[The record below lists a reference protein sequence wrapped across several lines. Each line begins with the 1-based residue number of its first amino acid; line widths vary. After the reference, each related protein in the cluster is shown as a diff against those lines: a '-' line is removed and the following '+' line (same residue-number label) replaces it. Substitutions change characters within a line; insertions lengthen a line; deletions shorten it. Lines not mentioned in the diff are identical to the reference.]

1 MPIPP
6 TPATQ
11 AVLEPAPWEQ
21 EQIAQ
26 AAQAFEGG
34 EYAKAV
40 ALLLPL
46 AQYPAAQCF
55 LGMTYLDDPLQP
67 SMRSKGW
74 ESLIASAQAGFGY
87 AWLTL
92 GHRYLLGQNQR
103 SQIAVER
110 ARCDLERAR
119 YWLSKGAQQG
129 CSYSLYFLSQCD
141 AKMGDFVAAA
151 KWLSLAATFG
161 HEGAASL
168 YASNALDLDPES
180 LASAQKQAAEW
191 LNEQAANDDRLAL
204 HIAEIRAGGKATA
217 EHEGEKFDAVL
228 LH

>member
-1 MPIPP
+1 
-6 TPATQ
+6 
-11 AVLEPAPWEQ
+11 
-21 EQIAQ
+21 
-26 AAQAFEGG
+26 
-34 EYAKAV
+34 
-40 ALLLPL
+40 
-46 AQYPAAQCF
+46 
-55 LGMTYLDDPLQP
+55 
-67 SMRSKGW
+67 
-74 ESLIASAQAGFGY
+74 
-87 AWLTL
+87 
-92 GHRYLLGQNQR
+92 
-103 SQIAVER
+103 
-110 ARCDLERAR
+110 
-119 YWLSKGAQQG
+119 
-129 CSYSLYFLSQCD
+129 
-141 AKMGDFVAAA
+141 MGDFVAAA